1 MAPLPEWRRSS
12 ASKEGQGPVI
22 SMQKH
27 TLACSPAASAQV
39 ALASW
44 TQLGTVQA
52 QRGPLLSSGGT
63 QPPPSDS
70 FPPQSAHTFLLS
82 EFAGRCRTL
91 ACPARAMAPSVQRT
105 RAARCLVAPPPSGS
119 DPPSHATQRGVG
131 RRTGRA
137 PPGRLRRA
145 GPQSGRPPEDLEVG
159 LGVAAWRP
167 GGGWALGPAK
177 PRGTPAGTRG
187 GHWISTASRL
197 TCIVGV
203 PPPSGAS
210 PSDEELSG
218 RQPKRP

>member
-12 ASKEGQGPVI
+12 ASEEGQGPVI

-159 LGVAAWRP
+159 LG
-167 GGGWALGPAK
+167 GGGLAARRGMGTGAGEAAGDASWDQRGSLDQYSISPHLYSWGP
-177 PRGTPAGTRG
+177 
-187 GHWISTASRL
+187 TA
-197 TCIVGV
+197 
-203 PPPSGAS
+203 
-210 PSDEELSG
+210 
-218 RQPKRP
+218 